1 MPASEK
7 MYRYAFSILKDRE
20 TAADVVQE
28 CLMKIWDK
36 RSMLPEIKNHESWV
50 MRITRNQCYD
60 WVKTNRFTL
69 IDERELNKIDTR
81 NTDDEVLVN
90 DHLKWL
96 DKILKALPDKHREI
110 FHLREIEDMLYQDI
124 AEVLGLS
131 LGEIKISLHRTRAKI
146 KMQMQKIDQYG
157 IAN

>member
-7 MYRYAFSILKDRE
+7 MYRYAFSILKNSE

-36 RSMLPEIKNHESWV
+36 RSKLSEIQNLDSWA

-60 WVKTNRFTL
+60 WVKTNRFSL
-69 IDERELNKIDTR
+69 LGDKELNRIDSR
-81 NTDDEVLVN
+81 NTDDRVLVN
-90 DHLKWL
+90 DHIKWIN
-96 DKILKALPDKHREI
+96 KILSSLSEKHQEI
-110 FHLREIEDMLYQDI
+110 FHLREIEDLPYQDI
-124 AEVLGLS
+124 SEILGLS
-131 LGEIKISLHRTRAKI
+131 LSEVKISLHRTRTKI
-146 KMQMQKIDQYG
+146 KLEMTKIEEYG